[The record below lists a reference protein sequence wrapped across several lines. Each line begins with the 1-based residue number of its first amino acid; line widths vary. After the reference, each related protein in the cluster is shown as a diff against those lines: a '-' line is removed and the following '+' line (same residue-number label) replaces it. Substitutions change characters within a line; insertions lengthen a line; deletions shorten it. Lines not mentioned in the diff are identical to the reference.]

1 MIHFFNSLAILTVV
15 GMITLA
21 AGEKTQGH
29 RVNIVDTT
37 IEYESSINRTMKIN
51 SPKNMQQDKVQFHMD
66 YKGSIL

>member
-1 MIHFFNSLAILTVV
+1 
-15 GMITLA
+15 MITLA
-21 AGEKTQGH
+21 AGEKTQEH

-51 SPKNMQQDKVQFHMD
+51 SPKNMQQDKVQSHMD